1 MAVAAHSSYSLF
13 AECPF
18 PGGFNV
24 AILLYSPS
32 LLTLF
37 FNFYQQTYLRSKR
50 KKPA

>member
-1 MAVAAHSSYSLF
+1 MAIATHSSYNLF

-18 PGGFNV
+18 PDGFNV
-24 AILLYSPS
+24 AVLLYLLR